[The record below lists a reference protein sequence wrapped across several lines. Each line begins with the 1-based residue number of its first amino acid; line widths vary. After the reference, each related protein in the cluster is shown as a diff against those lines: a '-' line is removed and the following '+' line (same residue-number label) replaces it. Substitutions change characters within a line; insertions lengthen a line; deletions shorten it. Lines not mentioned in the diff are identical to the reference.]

1 MTYLNV
7 PLDRITVLRD
17 ERQRRVVETEDIQ
30 NSIKQIGLIN
40 PIIVRQDEDRII
52 LVAGERRLTAYKVL
66 NAKYPTE
73 RWAEIPVRFYDQ
85 LTVIEAAIIELEE
98 NVKRRDL
105 PWQDLVKAVVKLHT
119 LHMDADP
126 DWNQGKT
133 AEAISVAEGTM
144 SMFLRVAPHMEDS
157 RITGCS
163 SLRNAYDVLYRRDE
177 RRQAVARSAL
187 LEGDDDYGLL
197 EDDEFDD
204 EEEAEGVEGAAE
216 GKSGIASVPTL
227 RKGLKL
233 PEGAKILT
241 AADVDAYFANGNDL
255 ENGVDAPGVE
265 RLPITVYGT
274 PDGKKPGTKVPAA
287 ALNLAEDILHGSFLE
302 WATTYSKRRFD
313 LIHCDFPYGNK
324 EIGPQMLGN
333 EHEYYEDSPELYME
347 LLTCLCE
354 NLDNIMAGTG
364 WIIFWYSERMRD
376 VTREIIKVKAP
387 SLTVQT
393 HPLIWIHSDNTGI
406 SPDFK
411 RRPRHIYDTALLMHR
426 GPEAR
431 ILKLKSDAYAAPT
444 DHKLHPST
452 KPEPMLRYFF
462 EMFVDRHTHVL
473 DPTCGS
479 GSSLRAAESLDATK
493 VLGIEANW
501 EHCET
506 ARSALK
512 EYRQKARI
520 LDAIGSIPME
530 GEDLEDSEEA
540 ANAATS

>member
-17 ERQRRVVETEDIQ
+17 ERQRRVIDSEDIQ

-66 NAKYPTE
+66 NAKYPAE
-73 RWAEIPVRFYDQ
+73 GRWSEIPVRFYDQ

-105 PWQDLVKAVVKLHT
+105 PWQDLVKAVIKLHS

-157 RITGCS
+157 RISGCS

-177 RRQAVARSAL
+177 RQQAVARSAL
-187 LEGDDDYGLL
+187 LEGDDDYDL
-197 EDDEFDD
+197 EDEEEDFDD
-204 EEEAEGVEGAAE
+204 EGETTEGMEVE
-216 GKSGIASVPTL
+216 SGGTSGP
-227 RKGLKL
+227 KMKNGLKL
-233 PEGAKILT
+233 PEGVKVLT
-241 AADVDAYFANGNDL
+241 AADVDAYFANTNGGL

-265 RLPITVYGT
+265 RMPITVYGT
-274 PDGKKPGTKVPAA
+274 PDGKKPGKKSAEP
-287 ALNLAEDILHGSFLE
+287 LNLAEDILHGSFLD
-302 WATTYSKRRFD
+302 WAPTYSKRRFD

-333 EHEYYEDSPELYME
+333 EHEYYEDSPELYIE

-387 SLTVQT
+387 SLTIQT
-393 HPLIWIHSDNTGI
+393 HPLIWIHSDNSGI

-479 GSSLRAAESLDATK
+479 GSSLRAAESLGATR

-501 EHCET
+501 GHCEV
-506 ARSALK
+506 ARGALK
-512 EYRQKARI
+512 ESRQKARI
-520 LDAIGSIPME
+520 LDAIGSMPIE
-530 GEDLEDSEEA
+530 GEEGEIREVS
-540 ANAATS
+540 NAATS